1 MVSIR
6 TYEGWWDV
14 SLSNP
19 RNERALL
26 SAAVAAIVVW
36 ATAFMLAIIWARGPI
51 ARISWPWRTAR
62 RAGGFELPVRACAR
76 GQLSVR
82 QR

>member
-36 ATAFMLAIIWARGPI
+36 ATAFMLAII
-51 ARISWPWRTAR
+51 
-62 RAGGFELPVRACAR
+62 
-76 GQLSVR
+76 
-82 QR
+82 

>member
-1 MVSIR
+1 VGVGIMVSIR

-26 SAAVAAIVVW
+26 SAAVAAIVV
-36 ATAFMLAIIWARGPI
+36 G
-51 ARISWPWRTAR
+51 R
-62 RAGGFELPVRACAR
+62 RPLCSRSFELAA
-76 GQLSVR
+76 QS
-82 QR
+82 